1 LQRLADRAAHE
12 LRNPLNGAL
21 LNVEVLR
28 ARATREGL
36 GAAALA
42 PFADAAAT
50 ELARATELTEALLAL
65 ARPVAEPV
73 DLAVALRPLFVLA
86 GAVARAEGS
95 SVVLEH
101 MPTALGRCAL
111 GGDAVR
117 GTVALALAAAVREG
131 AVVVAALVEEG
142 DELALRL
149 DGAAALPDETRAR
162 IGAAAVRLD
171 EVPRRVTLL
180 FPRAAAR

>member
-1 LQRLADRAAHE
+1 MQHLASRAAHE
-12 LRNPLNGAL
+12 LKNPLNGAL

-28 ARATREGL
+28 GRATRAGL
-36 GAAALA
+36 AAVALA

-73 DLAVALRPLFVLA
+73 DLSVALQPLFVLA

-95 SVVLEH
+95 SVELALA
-101 MPTALGRCAL
+101 PSALGRCAL
-111 GGDAVR
+111 AANAVR
-117 GTVALALAAAVREG
+117 GTVALALAGAVRDG
-131 AVVVAALVEEG
+131 AVVIASLAEQG

-149 DGAAALPDETRAR
+149 NGAAALPAGMGTRIHEA
-162 IGAAAVRLD
+162 GVRFD

-180 FPRAAAR
+180 FPRAAAG